1 MTELSIVVPTF
12 NERLNLDPLVER
24 LTQTLTGIAWEI
36 VFVDDD
42 SPDETAEA
50 VRQMAR
56 VNPRVRCVHRVGRR
70 GLSSACVEGV
80 LATAS
85 PYIAIMDGDL
95 QHDETL
101 LPSMLRALKDERLD
115 IVIGS
120 RYVDGGSIGEWDAA
134 RAAASRFA
142 TRLARHVIRAD
153 LNDPMSG
160 FMMFRREVMHE
171 ALPRLSAIG
180 FKILLDVF
188 ASSPRPLKF
197 KELPFRFRNR
207 HAGESKLDTQVA
219 WDYVMLLLDKTIG
232 RYVPVRF
239 IAFSAVGALGLA
251 VHMATL
257 ALAFRGLNV
266 SFVWAQTAA
275 TLVAMT
281 SNFVVN
287 NVVTYRDRRLKGW
300 GWLTGWFTF
309 ALACS
314 VGSLANVGVA
324 TYLFDLNRELWA
336 LSAIAGV
343 LVGAVWNYAVTSLY
357 TWRAKTG

>member
-1 MTELSIVVPTF
+1 MTELSVVIPTF
-12 NERLNLDPLVER
+12 NERLNLKPLIER
-24 LTQTLTGIAWEI
+24 LTDVLKGVSWEV
-36 VFVDDD
+36 VFVDDN
-42 SPDETAEA
+42 SPDQTAEA
-50 VRQMAR
+50 VREMAR
-56 VNPRVRCVHRVGRR
+56 ANPRVRCVHRVGRR

-95 QHDETL
+95 QHDEAL
-101 LPSMLRALKDERLD
+101 LPAMLQTLKDESLD
-115 IVIGS
+115 IVVGS
-120 RYVDGGSIGEWDAA
+120 RYVDGGSIGEWDSS

-142 TRLARHVIRAD
+142 TRLAQYVVRAN

-188 ASSPRPLKF
+188 ASSPHPLKF

-207 HAGESKLDTQVA
+207 NAGESKLDTQVA

-239 IAFSAVGALGLA
+239 IAFSAVGALGLV
-251 VHMATL
+251 VHMMTL
-257 ALAFRGLNV
+257 AAMFRGFHV
-266 SFVWAQTAA
+266 SFLWAQTAA

-281 SNFVVN
+281 SNFVIN

-300 GWLTGWFTF
+300 GWLKGWLTF
-309 ALACS
+309 AIVCS
-314 VGSLANVGVA
+314 VGSLANIGVA

-357 TWRAKTG
+357 TWRAKIG

>member
-1 MTELSIVVPTF
+1 MTELSIVIPTF
-12 NERLNLDPLVER
+12 NERLNLETLIER
-24 LTQTLTGIAWEI
+24 LSTVLRDVSWEV
-36 VFVDDD
+36 VFVDDN
-42 SPDETAEA
+42 SPDQTAEA
-50 VRQMAR
+50 VRALAR
-56 VNPRVRCVHRVGRR
+56 VNPRIRCVHRVGRR

-101 LPSMLRALKDERLD
+101 LPAMLRTLKDEQLD
-115 IVIGS
+115 IVVGS
-120 RYVDGGSIGEWDAA
+120 RYVDGGSIGEWDSS
-134 RAAASRFA
+134 RAAASRLA
-142 TRLARHVIRAD
+142 TRMAQYVVRAN

-160 FMMFRREVMHE
+160 FMMFRREVMHD

-180 FKILLDVF
+180 FKILLDLF

-197 KELPFRFRNR
+197 RELPFRFRNR

-239 IAFSAVGALGLA
+239 ITFSLVGGLGLI

-257 ALAFRGLNV
+257 AMLFRGFST
-266 SFVWAQTAA
+266 SFLWAQAAA
-275 TLVAMT
+275 TMVAMT

-300 GWLTGWFTF
+300 GWLKGWVSF
-309 ALACS
+309 AVVCS
-314 VGSLANVGVA
+314 VGSLANIGVA

-357 TWRAKTG
+357 TWRDKSA

>member
-1 MTELSIVVPTF
+1 MTELSIIIPTF
-12 NERLNLDPLVER
+12 NERLNLQPLIER
-24 LTQTLTGIAWEI
+24 LSTVLRDISWEV
-36 VFVDDD
+36 VFVDDN
-42 SPDETAEA
+42 SPDQTAEA
-50 VRQMAR
+50 VRALAR
-56 VNPRVRCVHRVGRR
+56 VNARIRCVHRVGRR

-95 QHDETL
+95 QHDEAL
-101 LPSMLRALKDERLD
+101 LPAMLRTLKEEQLD

-120 RYVDGGSIGEWDAA
+120 RYVDGGSIGEWDSS
-134 RAAASRFA
+134 RAAASRLA
-142 TRLARHVIRAD
+142 TRLAQFVVRAN

-160 FMMFRREVMHE
+160 FMMFRREVLHD

-180 FKILLDVF
+180 FKILLDLF
-188 ASSPRPLKF
+188 ASSPQPLKF
-197 KELPFRFRNR
+197 RELPFRFRNR

-219 WDYVMLLLDKTIG
+219 WDYIMLLLDKTIG

-239 IAFSAVGALGLA
+239 ITFSAVGGLGLI

-257 ALAFRGLNV
+257 AILFRGFST
-266 SFVWAQTAA
+266 SFLWAQATA
-275 TLVAMT
+275 TIVAMT
-281 SNFVVN
+281 GNFIVN

-300 GWLTGWFTF
+300 GWLKGWVSF
-309 ALACS
+309 AVVCS
-314 VGSLANVGVA
+314 VGSLANIGVA

-357 TWRAKTG
+357 TWRAKTA

>member
-12 NERLNLDPLVER
+12 NERPNLEPLIER
-24 LTQTLTGIAWEI
+24 LTQVLQGSSWEV
-36 VFVDDD
+36 VFVDDN
-42 SPDETAEA
+42 SPDRTAEA
-50 VRQMAR
+50 VRELAR
-56 VNPRVRCVHRVGRR
+56 NNPRVRCVHRVGRR

-80 LATAS
+80 LATSS

-95 QHDETL
+95 QHDEAL
-101 LPSMLRALKDERLD
+101 LPEMLRTLKDERLD
-115 IVIGS
+115 IVVGS
-120 RYVDGGSIGEWDAA
+120 RYVEGGSIGEWDPG
-134 RAAASRFA
+134 RAAASRLA
-142 TRLARHVIRAD
+142 TRLAQYVVRAN

-188 ASSPRPLKF
+188 ASSPQPLKF

-219 WDYVMLLLDKTIG
+219 WDYVMLLLDKTVG

-239 IAFSAVGALGLA
+239 IAFSAVGALGLV

-257 ALAFRGLNV
+257 AALFRGFDAPFL
-266 SFVWAQTAA
+266 WAQSAA
-275 TLVAMT
+275 TIVAMT
-281 SNFVVN
+281 SNFVIN
-287 NVVTYRDRRLKGW
+287 NLVTYRDRRLKGW
-300 GWLTGWFTF
+300 GWLKGWLTF
-309 ALACS
+309 AIACS
-314 VGSLANVGVA
+314 VGSLANIGVA

-357 TWRAKTG
+357 TWRAKAG

>member
-1 MTELSIVVPTF
+1 MTELSIVIPTF
-12 NERLNLDPLVER
+12 NERLNLEPLIER
-24 LTQTLTGIAWEI
+24 LSAVLRHISWEV
-36 VFVDDD
+36 VFVDDN
-42 SPDETAEA
+42 SPDQTAEA
-50 VRQMAR
+50 VRALAR
-56 VNPRVRCVHRVGRR
+56 VNPRVRCVHRIGRR

-95 QHDETL
+95 QHDESL
-101 LPSMLRALKDERLD
+101 LPDMLRSLKEEKLD
-115 IVIGS
+115 IVVGS
-120 RYVDGGSIGEWDAA
+120 RYVDGGSIGEWDSN
-134 RAAASRFA
+134 RAAASRLA
-142 TRLARHVIRAD
+142 TRLAQIVVRAN

-160 FMMFRREVMHE
+160 FMMFRREVMHD

-180 FKILLDVF
+180 FKILLDLF

-197 KELPFRFRNR
+197 RELPFRFRNR
-207 HAGESKLDTQVA
+207 HAGESKLDTQVM
-219 WDYVMLLLDKTIG
+219 WDYIMLLLDKTIG

-239 IAFSAVGALGLA
+239 ITFSAVGGLGLI

-257 ALAFRGLNV
+257 AALFRGAGS
-266 SFVWAQTAA
+266 SFLWAQAAA

-281 SNFVVN
+281 SNFIVN

-300 GWLTGWFTF
+300 GWLKGWASF
-309 ALACS
+309 AVVCS
-314 VGSLANVGVA
+314 VGSLANIGVA
-324 TYLFDLNRELWA
+324 AYLFDLDRDLWA

-357 TWRAKTG
+357 TWRAKTA